1 MDFKGTVVYKKEISN
16 GAGYVC
22 LDLDTNSKLT
32 IYNPSDSLS
41 QYFCLVKD
49 GKAILSLFGVSSVAL
64 GDLVS
69 IKEDSIYILD
79 RNNKLKERSKLILVD
94 WIESPQ
100 LKDICDKE

>member
-1 MDFKGTVVYKKEISN
+1 
-16 GAGYVC
+16 
-22 LDLDTNSKLT
+22 LDTNSKLT
-32 IYNPSDSLS
+32 NYNPSDSLS

-69 IKEDSIYILD
+69 IKEDRIYILD
-79 RNNKLKERSKLILVD
+79 RHNKIKKSWQLILAD
-94 WIESPQ
+94 WIESPR